1 MTEDKGILIRNIYYM
16 LAYAFQELRQNNYVE
31 IESETFDDI
40 YDLFAEIL
48 ARGISYQLKQGLY
61 RGYVAQNESMQTV
74 RGKIDINGTIT
85 QRIRNSKQIAC
96 NYDELS
102 ENNIYNQILL
112 TTASIL
118 IRHSDVKKEKKSQL
132 KKLMLFFQNVQPI
145 DIHSICWNTLQFD
158 RNNRNYR
165 MLLYICYFIVSEWLM
180 TTEEGKYK
188 MREFSDDHMCR
199 LFEKFVLEY
208 YKRHHHETNASAAQ
222 IGWNIVEE
230 ATDTSVLPIMQSD
243 VLLSLGERTLI
254 IDTKY
259 YSKIMQEQ
267 YGKETLRNNH
277 LYQIRTYVE
286 EYDRNHHHNVD
297 GMLLY
302 AKTKE
307 VAFDDAQIT
316 HRNGYTLYIRT
327 LDLNTNFEIIKKR
340 LESFVEKKDGS
351 DINPSTDS
359 SRKRRN

>member
-31 IESETFDDI
+31 IKGETFDDI

-48 ARGISYQLKQGLY
+48 ARGIAYQLKQGLY
-61 RGYVAQNESMQTV
+61 RGYVVRHESMQTV
-74 RGKIDINGTIT
+74 KGKIDINGTIAN
-85 QRIRNSKQIAC
+85 RMRNNQQIVC

-102 ENNIYNQILL
+102 ENNIYNQILV
-112 TTASIL
+112 TTAFIL
-118 IRHSDVKKEKKSQL
+118 IRNSNVKKERKSQL

-145 DIHSICWNTLQFD
+145 DIHAIRWNTLRFD

-188 MREFSDDHMCR
+188 MREFSDEHMNR

-208 YKRHHHETNASAAQ
+208 YKKHHPATKASAAQ

-243 VLLSLGERTLI
+243 VLLTLGARTLI

-267 YGKETLRNNH
+267 YGKETLRNSH
-277 LYQIRTYVE
+277 LYQIRTYVD
-286 EYDRNHHHNVD
+286 EYDRDHLHNVD

-302 AKTKE
+302 AKTKDVSFE
-307 VAFDDAQIT
+307 DAQIR
-316 HRNGYTLYIRT
+316 HRDGYTLYIRT
-327 LDLNTNFEIIKKR
+327 LDLNKDFADIKKR
-340 LESFVEKKDGS
+340 LDSIIEKE
-351 DINPSTDS
+351 
-359 SRKRRN
+359 

>member
-31 IESETFDDI
+31 IQGEDFNDI

-61 RGYVAQNESMQTV
+61 REYVDRNESMQTV
-74 RGKIDINGTIT
+74 RGKIDINGTIANRMRKS
-85 QRIRNSKQIAC
+85 QQIVC

-102 ENNIYNQILL
+102 ENNIYNQILV

-132 KKLMLFFQNVQPI
+132 KKLMLFFQNVRPR
-145 DIHSICWNTLQFD
+145 DIHSIRWNTLCFD

-165 MLLYICYFIVSEWLM
+165 MLLYICYFIISEWLM
-180 TTEEGKYK
+180 TTEEGTYK

-208 YKRHHHETNASAAQ
+208 YKKHHPETRACAAQ

-230 ATDTSVLPIMQSD
+230 TTDTSILPIMQSD
-243 VLLSLGERTLI
+243 VLLSLGQRTLI

-259 YSKIMQEQ
+259 YSKILQQ
-267 YGKETLRNNH
+267 HYGKEAISNSH
-277 LYQIRTYVE
+277 LYQIRTYVN
-286 EYDRNHHHNVD
+286 EYDRDHLHNVD

-307 VAFDDAQIT
+307 NALDDAQIT
-316 HRNGYTLYIRT
+316 HRDGYTLFVRT
-327 LDLNTNFEIIKKR
+327 LDLNTDFETIKKR
-340 LESFVEKKDGS
+340 LDSFVA
-351 DINPSTDS
+351 
-359 SRKRRN
+359 

>member
-16 LAYAFQELRQNNYVE
+16 LAYAFQELRQNNYAE
-31 IESETFDDI
+31 IEGETFDDI

-61 RGYVAQNESMQTV
+61 REYVARNESMQTV
-74 RGKIDINGTIT
+74 MGKIDINGTIA
-85 QRIRNSKQIAC
+85 QRMRNSQKIAC

-102 ENNIYNQILL
+102 ENNTYNQILV

-118 IRHSDVKKEKKSQL
+118 IRHSDVKKERKSQL
-132 KKLMLFFQNVQPI
+132 KKLMLFFQNVKPI
-145 DIHSICWNTLQFD
+145 DIHSIRWNTLRFD

-165 MLLYICYFIVSEWLM
+165 MLLYLCYFIISEWLM
-180 TTEEGKYK
+180 TTEKGKFK
-188 MREFSDDHMCR
+188 MRAFSDDHMCR

-208 YKRHHHETNASAAQ
+208 YKKHHPETKASAAQ

-277 LYQIRTYVE
+277 LYQIRTYVD
-286 EYDRNHHHNVD
+286 EYDRNHLHNVD

-307 VAFDDAQIT
+307 AVFDDAQIT
-316 HRNGYTLYIRT
+316 HRDGYTLYIRT
-327 LDLNTNFEIIKKR
+327 LDLNTNFETIKKR
-340 LESFVEKKDGS
+340 LESFVEKKDTV
-351 DINPSTDS
+351 D
-359 SRKRRN
+359 

>member
-16 LAYAFQELRQNNYVE
+16 LAYAFQELRQNNYAE
-31 IESETFDDI
+31 IEGEKFDDI

-61 RGYVAQNESMQTV
+61 REYVARNESLQTV
-74 RGKIDINGTIT
+74 MGKIDINGTIA
-85 QRIRNSKQIAC
+85 QRMRNSQQRAC

-102 ENNIYNQILL
+102 ENNNYNQILV

-118 IRHSDVKKEKKSQL
+118 IRHSEVKKERKSQL

-145 DIHSICWNTLQFD
+145 DIHSIRWNTLRFD

-180 TTEEGKYK
+180 TTDEGKFK
-188 MREFSDDHMCR
+188 IHEFSDDHMCR

-208 YKRHHHETNASAAQ
+208 YKKHHSELKPCAAQ
-222 IGWNIVEE
+222 IEWNIDKEMST
-230 ATDTSVLPIMQSD
+230 ANVLPIMQTD
-243 VLLSLGERTLI
+243 ILLTIGERTLI

-259 YSKIMQEQ
+259 YGHTMQKQ
-267 YGKETLRNNH
+267 YGKFTLHSQNF
-277 LYQIRTYVE
+277 YQIQAYVNN
-286 EYDRNHHHNVD
+286 YDVGHTGKVD

-302 AKTKE
+302 AKTQEQIVPDEE
-307 VAFDDAQIT
+307 VPFRDGNI
-316 HRNGYTLYIRT
+316 YYFKTLNLNSDFNTIR
-327 LDLNTNFEIIKKR
+327 KR
-340 LESFVEKKDGS
+340 LDSFVMKE
-351 DINPSTDS
+351 I
-359 SRKRRN
+359 

>member
-16 LAYAFQELRQNNYVE
+16 LAYAFQELRQNNYAE
-31 IESETFDDI
+31 IRGEAFDDI

-61 RGYVAQNESMQTV
+61 REYVSRNESMQTV
-74 RGKIDINGTIT
+74 RGKIDISGTIGLK
-85 QRIRNSKQIAC
+85 IRHNQEIAC

-102 ENNIYNQILL
+102 ENNVYNQILV

-118 IRHSDVKKEKKSQL
+118 IKHSDVKKEKKSQL
-132 KKLMLFFQNVQPI
+132 KKLMLFFQTVQPI
-145 DIHSICWNTLQFD
+145 NIHSIRWNTLRFD

-165 MLLYICYFIVSEWLM
+165 MLLYICYFVASEWLM
-180 TTEEGKYK
+180 STEEGKFK

-208 YKRHHHETNASAAQ
+208 YKKHHPETKASAAQ

-243 VLLSLGERTLI
+243 VLLSLGARTLI

-259 YSKIMQEQ
+259 YSRIMQEQ
-267 YGKETLRNNH
+267 YGKETLRNSH
-277 LYQIRTYVE
+277 LYQIRTYVD
-286 EYDRNHHHNVD
+286 EYDRDHLHNVD

-302 AKTKE
+302 AKTKD
-307 VAFDDAQIT
+307 FDFEDAQIK
-316 HRNGYTLYIRT
+316 HRDGYTLYIRT
-327 LDLNTNFEIIKKR
+327 LDLNTDFEAIKNRLNSFIIER
-340 LESFVEKKDGS
+340 HEEK
-351 DINPSTDS
+351 I
-359 SRKRRN
+359 